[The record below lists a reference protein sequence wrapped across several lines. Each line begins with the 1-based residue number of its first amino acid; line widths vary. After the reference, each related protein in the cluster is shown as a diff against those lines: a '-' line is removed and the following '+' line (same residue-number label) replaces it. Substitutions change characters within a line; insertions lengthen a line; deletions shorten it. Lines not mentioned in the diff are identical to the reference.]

1 MSTAPPG
8 HASPTGSGFPA
19 LIVVGGLLRI
29 PATLLAALFLGA
41 VQRLD
46 SFFWHQLPATAGPA
60 GTGGAHRAVRVH
72 GARGYAYTVLAGNGE
87 TTPLEGLSSKPTPA
101 SHEPGD
107 ALAALGTLPFRA
119 VLGPEAPVIALGS
132 VVGMAAN
139 RILSG

>member
-1 MSTAPPG
+1 M
-8 HASPTGSGFPA
+8 
-19 LIVVGGLLRI
+19 
-29 PATLLAALFLGA
+29 
-41 VQRLD
+41 
-46 SFFWHQLPATAGPA
+46 
-60 GTGGAHRAVRVH
+60 
-72 GARGYAYTVLAGNGE
+72 LAGNGE

-139 RILSG
+139 RIPRVDVPRWAVLPPAGSFSALSALLGGSIAAGLLLAEGSLARLAKPARGTQPASAVEGG